1 MPELPISPK
10 EMAELMRFARS
21 DAGKQL
27 FAMLQKNN
35 STALHTAMNQATAGD
50 YEALK
55 LTVQNFLATPEAK
68 AMIEKLGRSDYGR
81 P

>member
-1 MPELPISPK
+1 MSELPISPK

-35 STALHTAMNQATAGD
+35 STALYTAMNQAAAGD

-55 LTVQNFLATPEAK
+55 KTAQSFLASSEAK
-68 AMIEKLGRSDYGR
+68 AMIENLGRSDYGR

>member
-21 DAGKQL
+21 DAGRQL

-35 STALHTAMNQATAGD
+35 GAALHTAMNQANAGD
-50 YEALK
+50 YESLK
-55 LTVQNFLATPEAK
+55 RTVQDFLATPETK